1 MVNTGQL
8 CYSASVKRQQK
19 KPNEKVTGIITLNS
33 KAVGFLPQLD
43 LKEDIRIEADKL
55 NTALHRDEVEVKIIG
70 KMRGQ
75 KLGEVISITNRNKTK
90 FTGTIIRN
98 TNNRLYVHPDDR
110 KMYFDILLTDKEDLK
125 IKLDSK
131 VFVEIKEW
139 KDGMPIGK
147 VERVIGMKGDNTTE
161 MYSLVYEKGF
171 EIEFPEDVEN
181 EANNISK
188 EISKEEIAKRRDMRN
203 TPTCTIDPADAK
215 DFDDALSLKKITDDE
230 FEIGVHIAD
239 VSHYVR
245 PHTALDK
252 ESQKRAFSVYLVDRT
267 IPMLPEKL
275 SNDLCSLNPNEDKLA
290 FSAIFNI
297 DKKGKI
303 KKKWFGKTII
313 CSDKRFSYEEAQ
325 GVLDSE
331 KGTMFE
337 ELSTLNS
344 IANIFREAKFQK
356 GAIDFEQ
363 DEVKFRLDEK
373 GAPIGVYIKKR
384 LATHKLVEEFMLLAN
399 KEVAIYISEIEEKAG
414 IEDSPLLYRIHDEP
428 KKERIRDLALFVHA
442 LGYSLPNTDGAI
454 KVKDLQSLMAQV
466 EGKPEESLI
475 KTASIRSMAKAIYS
489 TKNIGHFGLAFEH
502 YAHFTSP
509 IRRYPDLLV
518 HRILEK
524 YLAGKKIDHKEIA
537 FYERCAVTSTER
549 EIAAAEAERESIK
562 YKQIELMQ
570 NLVGTERDGVISG
583 VTEWGLYI
591 EDKETKSEGMCRLRD
606 MKDDRY
612 ELDEKN
618 YRVVGQKTN
627 KIYTLGTEVRFKIT
641 GASLEQK
648 SLDYSI
654 LVSSD

>member
-1 MVNTGQL
+1 MVNKSPS
-8 CYSASVKRQQK
+8 CYSNPVKRQQK
-19 KPNEKVTGIITLNS
+19 KTNEKITGIITLNS
-33 KAVGFLPQLD
+33 KAVGFLPHPNG
-43 LKEDIRIEADKL
+43 KEDIRIEANKL
-55 NTALHRDEVEVKIIG
+55 HTALHRDEVEVVIIG

-75 KLGEVISITNRNKTK
+75 NSGEVVSIKTRNKNQ
-90 FTGTIIRN
+90 FAGTIIKN
-98 TNNRLYVHPDDR
+98 TNNKIYVHPDDR
-110 KMYFDILLTDKEDLK
+110 KMYMDILLTDKEDIK
-125 IKLDSK
+125 TKLDTK
-131 VFVEIKEW
+131 VLVDIKEW

-147 VERVIGMKGDNTTE
+147 IIRVIGMKGDNTTE

-171 EIEFPEDVEN
+171 EIDFPEDVTA
-181 EANNISK
+181 EAESFSK
-188 EISKEEIAKRRDMRN
+188 EISKDEIAKRRDMRDVS
-203 TPTCTIDPADAK
+203 TCTIDPADAK
-215 DFDDALSLKKITDDE
+215 DFDDALSFIKINDDE

-245 PHTALDK
+245 PHTALDR
-252 ESQKRAFSVYLVDRT
+252 EAQKRAFSVYLVDRT

-290 FSAIFNI
+290 FSAVFNI
-297 DKKGKI
+297 DRKGNI
-303 KKKWFGKTII
+303 KKHWFGKTVIR
-313 CSDKRFSYEEAQ
+313 SDKRFSYEEAQ
-325 GVLDSE
+325 GVLDA
-331 KGTMFE
+331 KTGIMYE
-337 ELSTLNS
+337 ELEQLNS
-344 IANIFREAKFQK
+344 IANIFRDEKFKK

-363 DEVKFRLDEK
+363 DEVKFKLDEK
-373 GAPIGVYIKKR
+373 GEPIGVYIKKR

-399 KEVAIYISEIEEKAG
+399 KEVAIYISAIEEKTG

-442 LGYSLPNTDGAI
+442 LGYSLPNVDGAI
-454 KVKDLQSLMAQV
+454 KVKDLQSLMQQV

-524 YLAGKKIDHKEIA
+524 YLAGKKIPHTEIA
-537 FYERCAVTSTER
+537 FYEKCANSSTER
-549 EIAAAEAERESIK
+549 EIAASEAERDSIK
-562 YKQIELMQ
+562 YKQVELMQ
-570 NLVGTERDGVISG
+570 NLIGAERDGVISG

-591 EDKETKSEGMCRLRD
+591 EDKETKSEGMTRLRD
-606 MKDDRY
+606 MKDDFY

-618 YRVVGQKTN
+618 YRVIGQKN
-627 KIYTLGTEVRFKIT
+627 KKIYTLGTPVRFRIT
-641 GASLEQK
+641 GANLEQK

-654 LVSSD
+654 VH

>member
-1 MVNTGQL
+1 MVNKEQL
-8 CYSASVKRQQK
+8 CYSAWVKNQK
-19 KPNEKVTGIITLNS
+19 KKEPKMITGIITLNS
-33 KAVGFLPQLD
+33 KAVGFLTLPE

-55 NTALHRDEVEVKIIG
+55 HTALHRDEVEVKIVG

-75 KLGEVISITNRNKTK
+75 PLGEVTSIINRNKTQ
-90 FTGTIIRN
+90 FAGTIIRHE
-98 TNNRLYVHPDDR
+98 NNKVYVHPDDK
-110 KMYFDILLTDKEDLK
+110 KMYVDILLADKEDLQ
-125 IKLDSK
+125 IKLDTK
-131 VFVEIKEW
+131 VLATITEW
-139 KDGMPIGK
+139 KDEMPSGK
-147 VERVIGMKGDNTTE
+147 VEKIIGMKGDNKTE
-161 MYSLVYEKGF
+161 MYSIVYEKGF
-171 EIEFPEDVEN
+171 EIEFPEDVEA
-181 EANNISK
+181 EAQSFSK
-188 EISKEEIAKRRDMRN
+188 EIPASEIANRRDMRD
-203 TPTCTIDPADAK
+203 TQTCTIDPADAK
-215 DFDDALSLKKITDDE
+215 DFDDALSFKKINDNE

-245 PHTALDK
+245 PNTALDK
-252 ESQKRAFSVYLVDRT
+252 EAQKRAFSVYLVDRT

-275 SNDLCSLNPNEDKLA
+275 SNDLCSLNPNEDKCA
-290 FSAIFNI
+290 FSVIFNI
-297 DKKGKI
+297 DKAGHI

-313 CSDKRFSYEEAQ
+313 RSNKRFSYEEAQ
-325 GVLDSE
+325 GVLDAGT
-331 KGTMFE
+331 GTMFE

-344 IANIFREAKFQK
+344 IANIFREAKFKK

-363 DEVKFRLDEK
+363 DEVKFKLDEK

-399 KEVAIYISEIEEKAG
+399 KEVAIYISAIEEKAG

-428 KKERIRDLALFVHA
+428 KKDRIRDLALFVHA
-442 LGYSLPNTDGAI
+442 LGYSLPHNDGAI
-454 KVKDLQSLMAQV
+454 KVKDLQSLMQQV
-466 EGKPEESLI
+466 EGKAEESLI

-537 FYERCAVTSTER
+537 FYEKCAVSSTER

-562 YKQIELMQ
+562 YKQVELMQ
-570 NLVGTERDGVISG
+570 NLIGAERDGVISG

-618 YRVVGQKTN
+618 YRIVGQKTK

-641 GASLEQK
+641 GASLQQK

-654 LVSSD
+654 I

>member
-1 MVNTGQL
+1 MKIPKNTQTK
-8 CYSASVKRQQK
+8 SI
-19 KPNEKVTGIITLNS
+19 TGIITLNS
-33 KAVGFLPQLD
+33 KAVGFLAQPD

-55 NTALHRDEVEVKIIG
+55 HTALHRDEVEVKIIG

-75 KLGEVISITNRNKTK
+75 PMGEVTKITRRNKER
-90 FTGTIIRN
+90 FAGTIIRHE
-98 TNNRLYVHPDDR
+98 NNKMYVHPDD
-110 KMYFDILLTDKEDLK
+110 KKIYFDILLTDKEDIK
-125 IKLDSK
+125 IKLDTK
-131 VFVEIKEW
+131 VLVKITEW
-139 KDGMPIGK
+139 KNEMPAGK
-147 VERVIGMKGDNTTE
+147 VLEIIGTKGDNTTE
-161 MYSLVYEKGF
+161 MYSIVYEKGF
-171 EIEFPEDVEN
+171 EIDFPEDVDA
-181 EANNISK
+181 EAHAFSK
-188 EISKEEIAKRRDMRN
+188 EISKEEIAKRRDMRDV
-203 TPTCTIDPADAK
+203 TTCTIDPADAK
-215 DFDDALSLKKITDDE
+215 DFDDALSFKKISDDE

-252 ESQKRAFSVYLVDRT
+252 EAQKRAFSVYLVDRT
-267 IPMLPEKL
+267 IPMLPERL

-313 CSDKRFSYEEAQ
+313 KSDKRFSYEEAQ
-325 GVLDSE
+325 GVLDA
-331 KGTMFE
+331 KGGTMFE
-337 ELSTLNS
+337 ELSQLNL
-344 IANIFREAKFQK
+344 IANIFREEKFQK

-363 DEVKFRLDEK
+363 DEVKFKLDEK

-399 KEVAIYISEIEEKAG
+399 KEVALFISAIEEKVG
-414 IEDSPLLYRIHDEP
+414 IEESPLLYRIHDEP
-428 KKERIRDLALFVHA
+428 KKEKIRDLALFVHA
-442 LGYSLPNTDGAI
+442 LGYSLPHSDGAI
-454 KVKDLQSLMAQV
+454 KVKDLQSLMQQV
-466 EGKPEESLI
+466 EGKAEESLI

-537 FYERCAVTSTER
+537 FYEKCAVTSTER
-549 EIAAAEAERESIK
+549 EIAASEAERESIK
-562 YKQIELMQ
+562 YKQVELMQ
-570 NLVGTERDGVISG
+570 NLVGEERDGVISG

-618 YRVVGQKTN
+618 YRVVGQTTK

-654 LVSSD
+654 I

>member
-1 MVNTGQL
+1 MVNTSQL
-8 CYSASVKRQQK
+8 CYSALVKKQTK
-19 KPNEKVTGIITLNS
+19 DNTKSITGIITLNS
-33 KAVGFLPQLD
+33 KAVGFLPDID

-55 NTALHRDEVEVKIIG
+55 HTALHRDEVEVKIIG

-75 KLGEVISITNRNKTK
+75 NLGEVISIKNRNKDQ
-90 FTGTIIRN
+90 FAGTIIRHE
-98 TNNRLYVHPDDR
+98 NNKIYVHPDDR
-110 KMYFDILLTDKEDLK
+110 KMYVDILLADKKDENT
-125 IKLDSK
+125 KLDTK
-131 VFVEIKEW
+131 VLASITEW
-139 KDGMPIGK
+139 KDEMPSGK
-147 VERVIGMKGDNTTE
+147 IEKIIGMKGDNKTE
-161 MYSLVYEKGF
+161 MYSIVYEKGF
-171 EIEFPEDVEN
+171 EIDFPEDVEK
-181 EANNISK
+181 EADSFSKGISN
-188 EISKEEIAKRRDMRN
+188 EEIAKRRDMRD
-203 TPTCTIDPADAK
+203 TTTCTIDPADAK
-215 DFDDALSLKKITDDE
+215 DFDDALSFKKISDDE

-252 ESQKRAFSVYLVDRT
+252 EAQKRAFSVYLVDRT

-275 SNDLCSLNPNEDKLA
+275 SNDLCSLNPKEDKLA

-297 DKKGKI
+297 NKKGQI

-325 GVLDSE
+325 DVLDAG
-331 KGTMFE
+331 KGLMFE
-337 ELSTLNS
+337 ELSQLNS

-363 DEVKFRLDEK
+363 DEVKFKLDEK
-373 GAPIGVYIKKR
+373 GVPIGVYIKKR

-399 KEVAIYISEIEEKAG
+399 KEVAIFISDIEDKAG
-414 IEDSPLLYRIHDEP
+414 IENSPLLYRIHDEP
-428 KKERIRDLALFVHA
+428 KKDRIRDLALFVHA
-442 LGYSLPNTDGAI
+442 LGYSLPHTDGAI

-524 YLAGKKIDHKEIA
+524 YLAGKKIEHSEIA
-537 FYERCAVTSTER
+537 FYEKCAASSTER

-562 YKQIELMQ
+562 YKQVELMQ

-618 YRVVGQKTN
+618 YRVVGQKTK

-654 LVSSD
+654 I